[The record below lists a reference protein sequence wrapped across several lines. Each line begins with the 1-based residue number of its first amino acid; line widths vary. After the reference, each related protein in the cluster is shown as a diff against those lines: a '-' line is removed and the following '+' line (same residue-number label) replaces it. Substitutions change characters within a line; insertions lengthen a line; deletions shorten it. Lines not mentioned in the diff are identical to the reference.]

1 MSDPERN
8 GQRYNAEE
16 IAAIEMERLLS
27 LRDRRA
33 EINLGWPRYVDRH
46 IRDEWQNEGYGKPLT
61 FVDAD
66 GNPIVIARFEDE
78 ELYDD
83 KGLVRQ
89 DRDVSYRVYLPN
101 ETREVTV
108 PYQLTP
114 GIGQDM
120 DSDDYVFYDL
130 SSEMAAFELSLL
142 DDVAQENMHWLHKNL
157 GSVLVARKAGM
168 VSPRLVA
175 DGRVKGIRLDAFSVF
190 TESDF

>member
-101 ETREVTV
+101 ETREVTI

-130 SSEMAAFELSLL
+130 GSEMAAFELSLL
-142 DDVAQENMHWLHKNL
+142 DDVAQENMHWLHENL

>member
-101 ETREVTV
+101 ETREVTI

-130 SSEMAAFELSLL
+130 GSEMAAFELSLL
-142 DDVAQENMHWLHKNL
+142 DDAAQESIHWLHENL

>member
-142 DDVAQENMHWLHKNL
+142 DDVAQENMHWLHENL